1 MYVAN
6 KEKNID
12 YSYTILNSYW
22 GAEPFNKELDYF

>member
-6 KEKNID
+6 KGKNID
-12 YSYTILNSYW
+12 YSYTILSSYL